1 MKTRFTSLR
10 RARRSQGGSAV
21 VVMLALLAVM
31 LMLIAANVATLNR
44 LNREVKGLEK
54 RQMQRLDPSSKL
66 PPHAYPASTNLP
78 AGR

>member
-1 MKTRFTSLR
+1 MKTRFTNLR

-54 RQMQRLDPSSKL
+54 QQMQRLDPSLK
-66 PPHAYPASTNLP
+66 PPLHPFQAATNSPAE
-78 AGR
+78 R